1 MKLRSYLLL
10 VLCSV
15 VAFLKA
21 QQTVAPDCDYVVE
34 GKVYDAETKE
44 PLAFVSVQLEGT
56 SVGTETD
63 DEGHFE
69 IGSLCEQEYDLAFSF
84 IGYKTVRHHHDFHH
98 PALEIYLAPDGLL
111 LESVVV
117 EATSLQSGLATTTT
131 TRLTG
136 EELDA
141 VASESFGDAV
151 SEIAGVG
158 TLKTGQNIVK
168 PVIHGLHSNR
178 VLIINNGL
186 RHEFQNWGVD
196 HAPEIDPS
204 LIDNIEVVKGAGT
217 VRFGPD
223 ALGGVVLVNPSKVEL
238 SSPLSGK
245 VRLHGRS
252 NGRAGEGSAELS
264 KGFKWWSV
272 LGGGSWTKQG
282 DLSAADYLL
291 SNTGKEETSYY
302 GEVRVHPF
310 ARLDITGSYS
320 NFEQELGLL
329 SASVFGNLDDLRLA
343 LAVDTPIVID
353 PFTYDI
359 EQPKQAVQHELYK
372 ASVRYIGE
380 NHSLQ
385 LQYGSQI
392 NKRQEFGVRRGEA
405 PNIDLELRT
414 QTIDLDWNH
423 PAIGP
428 LTGKL
433 GAQWLTKANDNQPG
447 TNTVPFIPNYDEQR
461 LGVFLIESLDL
472 GKALIEAGVRF
483 DLLESAITGR
493 EPDNTIYR
501 NKILYRNLSG
511 TIGMKLPIGE
521 HGSFRTNFGTAWRAP
536 NVAELYRFGQSA
548 FFIEYGLWRYTI
560 NEDTDFVTTSQGILD
575 QTDREVPSEQ
585 GYKWINTYGVQ
596 NEKLQLEVTGY
607 INYIDNFI
615 YSKPAGIT
623 RTARGSFVFFIYDQT
638 DALFWGVD
646 LSSKWTHYPGFSSE
660 LGGSFVWSKQISRN
674 DFFAAQPPPQVSYGM
689 IFEPEVPWLPNSK
702 FEVEFDYT
710 FEHFQHPRTITVE
723 DFLFAAQ
730 QGINRFSED
739 ARDFDLQD
747 PPPGFLLTNLK
758 WGSRW
763 KHLDYRFEVRNLFN
777 VTYRNYTDRL
787 RYFADDLGR
796 NFLLTVT
803 IHI

>member
-1 MKLRSYLLL
+1 MKLRFYLLL
-10 VLCSV
+10 VLCSA

-21 QQTVAPDCDYVVE
+21 QQTVAPDCDYIVQ

-56 SVGTETD
+56 SIGAETD
-63 DEGHFE
+63 DDGLFE

-84 IGYKTVRHHHDFHH
+84 IGYKTIRHHHDFHH
-98 PALEIYLAPDGLL
+98 PALEIYLAPDGLM

-186 RHEFQNWGVD
+186 RHEFQNWGVE

-204 LIDNIEVVKGAGT
+204 LINNIEVVKGAGT

-238 SSPLSGK
+238 SSPLKAK

-252 NGRAGEGSAELS
+252 NGQAGEGSAELS
-264 KGFKWWSV
+264 KGFKWLTL
-272 LGGGSWTKQG
+272 LGGGSWAKQG
-282 DLSAADYLL
+282 DLSAPRYLL
-291 SNTGKEETSYY
+291 SNTGKEESSYY
-302 GEVRVHPF
+302 GKLRVHPF
-310 ARLDITGSYS
+310 AKMDITASYS
-320 NFEQELGLL
+320 HFEQELGLL
-329 SASVFGNLDDLRLA
+329 SGSVFGNLDDLRLA
-343 LAVDTPIVID
+343 LAVDTPLYTR
-353 PFTYDI
+353 PFTYDL
-359 EQPKQAVQHELYK
+359 EQPRQAVEHDSYK

-380 NHSLQ
+380 KHSLHI
-385 LQYGSQI
+385 QYGNQL
-392 NKRQEFGVRRGEA
+392 NKRQEFGVRRGDA

-414 QTIDLDWNH
+414 QSIDLDWNH
-423 PAIGP
+423 PAIGR

-433 GAQWLTKANDNQPG
+433 GAQWLQKANDNQPG

-461 LGVFLIESLDL
+461 LGVYLIESIQL
-472 GKALIEAGVRF
+472 GETLLEAGLRF
-483 DLLESAITGR
+483 DLLESDITGR

-501 NKILYRNLSG
+501 NTILYRNLSS
-511 TIGMKLPIGE
+511 TIGLKIPVGDRATL
-521 HGSFRTNFGTAWRAP
+521 HSNFGTAWRAP
-536 NVAELYRFGQSA
+536 DVAELYRFGQHT

-560 NEDTDFVTTSQGILD
+560 NEDTDFITTSQGILD
-575 QTDREVPSEQ
+575 QNDRAVPAEQ
-585 GYKWINTYGVQ
+585 GYKWINTYNVQ
-596 NEKLQLEVTGY
+596 NDNMQLELTGY
-607 INYIDNFI
+607 VNYIDNFI

-638 DALFWGVD
+638 DALFWGID
-646 LSSKWTHYPGFSSE
+646 LNSEWTHSPKFTSE
-660 LGGSFVWSKQISRN
+660 LTGSLVWAQQL
-674 DFFAAQPPPQVSYGM
+674 DPTDYFAAQPPPQLAYGLTYKPN
-689 IFEPEVPWLPNSK
+689 ISWLPEGK
-702 FEVEFDYT
+702 FEVELDYT

-723 DFLFAAQ
+723 DFLFSFQ
-730 QGINRFSED
+730 QDINRFAED
-739 ARDFDLQD
+739 ASDFDLQD
-747 PPPGFLLTNLK
+747 PPPAYLLTSLK
-758 WGSRW
+758 WGSSW
-763 KHLDYRFEVRNLFN
+763 KHLSYRFEVRNVFD
-777 VTYRNYTDRL
+777 VSYRNYTDRL

-796 NFLLTVT
+796 NFLLTLT
-803 IHI
+803 FQI